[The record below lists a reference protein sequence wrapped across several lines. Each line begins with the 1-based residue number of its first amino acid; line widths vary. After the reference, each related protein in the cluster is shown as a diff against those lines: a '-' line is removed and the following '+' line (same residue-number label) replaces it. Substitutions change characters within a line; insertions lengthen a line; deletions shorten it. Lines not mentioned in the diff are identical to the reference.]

1 MTAAT
6 ATVARNDLR
15 RSSLPRMAD
24 GLAAAVAASLPW
36 STSATGILI
45 VLWLLASLPT
55 LDVAALR
62 REAMSAPGGLPV
74 LLTLVAVAGL
84 FWADVSWSERLH
96 GLAPFLRLLTI
107 PVLFAQFR
115 RSERA
120 IWVGAGFL
128 VSATALLAVSLAM
141 FAFSLDLGHSPGVPV
156 KDDITQ
162 SGIFLLCGFAM
173 LDIAVDGWAGRRR
186 TAAAALGLLFL
197 ADIMYVSTS
206 RTTLVVIP
214 VLYALWGLR
223 RLSPKRLAGFLLAGL
238 ALGAAVWI
246 AAPAMRERLM
256 LIPAEIATH
265 QATGADTSSGTRLEF
280 WKGSLAIL
288 RDAPLFGHGTGT
300 IAETFR
306 RYADPA
312 GGASATNPHNQVFA
326 IGIQLGAVG
335 MAMLLAMWAAHWL
348 LFLRPGLAAW
358 IGLMAVTQ
366 NIVGSLFNS
375 HLMDFTQG
383 WLYVFAVGVFG
394 GMAMRQRGTDAPAQA
409 QAPLLA
415 QSR

>member
-6 ATVARNDLR
+6 ATVALKDLR

-24 GLAAAVAASLPW
+24 GLAVAVAASLPW

-55 LDVAALR
+55 LDLAALR

-74 LLTLVAVAGL
+74 LVTLVAVAGL
-84 FWADVSWSERLH
+84 FWADASWTERLH

-223 RLSPKRLAGFLLAGL
+223 RLSPKPLAGFLLAGL
-238 ALGAAVWI
+238 ALGAAVWS

-306 RYADPA
+306 RHADPA

-335 MAMLLAMWAAHWL
+335 MAVLLAMWAAHWL

-375 HLMDFTQG
+375 HLMDFTQS

-409 QAPLLA
+409 PLLA

>member
-6 ATVARNDLR
+6 ATVALKDLR

-24 GLAAAVAASLPW
+24 GLAVAVAASLPW

-55 LDVAALR
+55 LDLAALR

-74 LLTLVAVAGL
+74 LVTLVAVAGL
-84 FWADVSWSERLH
+84 FWADASWTERLH
-96 GLAPFLRLLTI
+96 GLTPFLRLLTI

-335 MAMLLAMWAAHWL
+335 MAVLLAMWAAHWL
-348 LFLRPGLAAW
+348 LFLRPGVAAW

-375 HLMDFTQG
+375 HLMDFTQS

-394 GMAMRQRGTDAPAQA
+394 GMVLRQRGTDAPE

>member
-6 ATVARNDLR
+6 ATVALKDLR

-24 GLAAAVAASLPW
+24 GLAVAVAASLPW

-55 LDVAALR
+55 LDLAALR

-84 FWADVSWSERLH
+84 FWADASWTERLH

-223 RLSPKRLAGFLLAGL
+223 RLSPKPLAGFLLAGL
-238 ALGAAVWI
+238 ALGAAVWS

-335 MAMLLAMWAAHWL
+335 MAVLLAMWAAHWL

-375 HLMDFTQG
+375 HLMDFTQS

-394 GMAMRQRGTDAPAQA
+394 GMATRQRGTDAPAQA
-409 QAPLLA
+409 PLLA